1 VLDGLAGG
9 LLRRIV
15 EAEELRLPGRGMSLP
30 EVHLLRQGR
39 SLSATPRL
47 MVVSM
52 L

>member
-1 VLDGLAGG
+1 LQPG

-15 EAEELRLPGRGMSLP
+15 EAEELRLPGRGMVLP

-39 SLSATPRL
+39 NLSATSWL
-47 MVVSM
+47 MVVLM